1 MFVREFLLPLGEG
14 QDEGLS
20 VAMTILPLKP
30 ARARHSMSTEDFTMN
45 DESFTDPA
53 TVAASMIGISDAE
66 TGDVAPHV
74 KPATTYKYGQGY
86 VYYRDKGPGMQD
98 VEEVLRR
105 LEGGKA
111 AMVFASG
118 MGAATSLL
126 VSLGPDAH
134 VVAPET
140 MYWFLRNW
148 MINDAR
154 AFGLSVT
161 LYRNGDLDA
170 IRNAIQPGK
179 TKAVWVETPANPDWS
194 ITDIQAAADIAHDA
208 GALLFIDSTTAPPVI
223 TRPLELGADVV
234 MHSATKFLN
243 GHSDVLAGA
252 LITNETND
260 LWERVH
266 HARAGF
272 GATLGAFES
281 WLLLRGMRTLD
292 VRMQRHSENAMRV
305 AEAMLSNPAVSHV
318 LYPGLPDHP
327 GHDIAKKQMKG
338 FGGMMSIRLKGG
350 ADAAARAVLRTKLF
364 RNATSLGGTESL
376 IEHRGPVEGPDS
388 PTPQDLLRLSVG
400 LENADDLI
408 ADLEQALGQ

>member
-1 MFVREFLLPLGEG
+1 
-14 QDEGLS
+14 
-20 VAMTILPLKP
+20 MT
-30 ARARHSMSTEDFTMN
+30 D
-45 DESFTDPA
+45 DSFNDPA
-53 TVAASMIGISDAE
+53 TIAASMIGIAGTE

-74 KPATTYKYGQGY
+74 KPATTYAYGQGY
-86 VYYRDKGPGMQD
+86 VYYRDNGPGLTD
-98 VEEVLRR
+98 TEEVLRN
-105 LEGGKA
+105 LEGGDGA
-111 AMVFASG
+111 LAFASG
-118 MGAATSLL
+118 MAAATSLL
-126 VSLGPDAH
+126 IALGPGAH

-148 MINDAR
+148 MIKDAR
-154 AFGLSVT
+154 AFGLTVT
-161 LYRNGDLDA
+161 LYPNGDLDA
-170 IRNAIQPGK
+170 IASAIRPGE

-194 ITDIQAAADIAHDA
+194 ITDIAAAADIAHTA
-208 GALLFIDSTTAPPVI
+208 GARLFIDSTVAPPVV

-234 MHSATKFLN
+234 MHSATKYLN

-252 LITNETND
+252 LITREKDD
-260 LWERVH
+260 LWEAVH

-272 GATLGAFES
+272 GSTLGAFES
-281 WLLLRGMRTLD
+281 WLLLRGLRTLD

-305 AEAMLSNPAVSHV
+305 AEAMQENPAVSHV
-318 LYPGLPDHP
+318 LYPGLPGHP
-327 GHDIAKKQMKG
+327 RHDVAAKQMNG
-338 FGGMMSIRLKGG
+338 FSGMMSIRLTGG
-350 ADAAARAVLRTKLF
+350 ADAAARAVTRTRLF

>member
-1 MFVREFLLPLGEG
+1 
-14 QDEGLS
+14 
-20 VAMTILPLKP
+20 
-30 ARARHSMSTEDFTMN
+30 MN
-45 DESFTDPA
+45 DDSFTDPA

-86 VYYRDKGPGMQD
+86 VYYRDNGPGMGD

-105 LEGGKA
+105 LEGGQA

-118 MGAATSLL
+118 MAAATSLV
-126 VSLGPDAH
+126 VSLGSGAH
-134 VVAPET
+134 IVAPET

-148 MINDAR
+148 MIKDGP

-170 IRNAIQPGK
+170 IRNSIEPGK

-208 GALLFIDSTTAPPVI
+208 GAKLFIDSTTAPPVI

-260 LWERVH
+260 LWARIH

-272 GATLGAFES
+272 GGTLGAFES

-338 FGGMMSIRLKGG
+338 FGGMMSIRLAGG
-350 ADAAARAVLRTKLF
+350 PDAAARAVLRTKLF

>member
-1 MFVREFLLPLGEG
+1 MSGA
-14 QDEGLS
+14 S
-20 VAMTILPLKP
+20 VAMTILALKP
-30 ARARHSMSTEDFTMN
+30 APARHSMRWEDFIMT
-45 DESFTDPA
+45 DDSFTDPA
-53 TVAASMIGISDAE
+53 TIAASMIGISDAE

-74 KPATTYKYGQGY
+74 KPATTYEYGKGY
-86 VYYRDKGPGMQD
+86 SYYRGTAPGLED
-98 VEEVLRR
+98 TERVLAR
-105 LEGGKA
+105 LEGGEA

-118 MGAATSLL
+118 MAAATSLL
-126 VSLGPDAH
+126 VSLGSDTH

-148 MINDAR
+148 MIKDAP

-161 LYRNGDLDA
+161 LYKNGDLDS
-170 IRNAIQPGK
+170 IRNAIEPGK

-194 ITDIQAAADIAHDA
+194 ITDIAAAAEIAHA
-208 GALLFIDSTTAPPVI
+208 ARAKLFIDSTTSPPVI

-252 LITNETND
+252 LITKEKND
-260 LWERVH
+260 LWECVN

-272 GATLGAFES
+272 GGTLGAFES

-318 LYPGLPDHP
+318 LYPGLSDHP
-327 GHDIAKKQMKG
+327 GHEIAAKQMKG

-400 LENADDLI
+400 LENAADLI